1 MKTKIVKLYNFN
13 GLDTAAQARVV
24 NDNINMFLDDF
35 NFYVDDLKNL
45 WVDVLE
51 KVGFCIEYGDIE
63 YSGFC
68 CQGDGL
74 SFTCSN
80 INTAAVLAYAEKH
93 GYEKEVKNLKTLLQF
108 DSVLPCINFE
118 IVRTTWRYSHKYT
131 VNLCDNTEEVLI
143 DTPQKA
149 YIADKIFNIVEHVR
163 MDLCDKFYNE
173 LEQEW
178 DKLYSFDYV
187 NQWFLKYDDNLYF
200 KNGQR
205 WVESEA

>member
-1 MKTKIVKLYNFN
+1 METRIVKLYRFHELN
-13 GLDTAAQARVV
+13 AKAQQKIV
-24 NDNINMFLDDF
+24 NENIDMFLGDF

-74 SFTCSN
+74 SFTCNN

-118 IVRTTWRYSHKYT
+118 IVRTTWHYSHKYT

-187 NQWFLKYDDNLYF
+187 NQWFLEYDDNLYF